1 VLDAGSDA
9 LGYQGTWATH
19 RHEVRLIKEI
29 IEKSMENW
37 TMSETKALNWDDPQI
52 DPTENITEE
61 DVKSAEQLWSRIP
74 VGRYLC
80 TCVESVPRQV
90 DFKEYSCI
98 AANLKW
104 RIDKVLDLGVKQ
116 YIHSLLL
123 IGNQNNVFLT

>member
-1 VLDAGSDA
+1 
-9 LGYQGTWATH
+9 
-19 RHEVRLIKEI
+19 
-29 IEKSMENW
+29 
-37 TMSETKALNWDDPQI
+37 MSETKALNWDDPQI

-61 DVKSAEQLWSRIP
+61 DVKSAEQLCSRIP

-80 TCVESVPRQV
+80 TCVESVPRQM
-90 DFKEYSCI
+90 DFKGYSCI

-104 RIDKVLDLGVKQ
+104 RIDKVLDLGVKH